1 MAGTT
6 SGFEKLNY
14 NNYTYWSSCIESYL
28 QGQDLWEVV
37 CGSKT
42 VPPTVKTKTVTVPKE
57 NPTAEEPK
65 TTTIVEED
73 DEDLRKWKVKAGKA
87 MYVLKTTIDKELV
100 EYIRKAETPKVA

>member
-1 MAGTT
+1 MEMAGTT

-42 VPPTVKTKTVTVPKE
+42 VPPTVKTKTVTVLNE
-57 NPTAEEPK
+57 NAADGALK

-73 DEDLRKWKVKAGKA
+73 DEALRK
-87 MYVLKTTIDKELV
+87 
-100 EYIRKAETPKVA
+100 